1 MLRPHHILQIS
12 TVALLCIG
20 VVMVHS
26 AGMSVTDASQTE
38 MGLIGHSRH
47 LIFAVIAACALF
59 GASRINMRQF
69 MAVRGLW
76 NPIPWLFLLACTTVV
91 LTLIPGIGRSVNGS
105 ARWLS
110 LGFVQFQPS
119 ELMKWAVVL
128 MLAYWCTIKAGV
140 MNNFRHGVLP
150 GMCLIALSCFL
161 VVIQD
166 LGTAALTGAIGMVM
180 IFAAGAK
187 WWHLALT
194 VPPALG
200 AVAVA
205 ILKTPYRRD
214 RILAYLN
221 PWADPQGNGYH
232 PIQSM
237 LAIAEGSGY
246 GRGLGNGIQ
255 KFGYLPEDTTDF
267 IFSIICEETGIAGAL
282 LVIALYGLILWS
294 GFMIIRETKDTFC
307 KLFAMGVIM
316 MVTLQAAFN
325 IAVVTVMVP
334 TKGIPLPLISAG
346 GTGWV
351 LTSLAL
357 GLVAS
362 LGVAA
367 QHEEEAQDPLI
378 DLDERLSTRIA

>member
-1 MLRPHHILQIS
+1 MLRPHHILQLS

-26 AGMSVTDASQTE
+26 AGMTVTDTGQTE

-47 LIFAVIAACALF
+47 LIFAVIAICAMF
-59 GASRINMRQF
+59 MASRINMRQF
-69 MAVRGLW
+69 MNTRGIF
-76 NPIPWLFLLACTTVV
+76 NPIPWLFLLACVMVV

-119 ELMKWAVVL
+119 ELMKWAIVL
-128 MLAYWCTIKAGV
+128 MLAYWCTLKAGV
-140 MNNFRHGVLP
+140 MNNFRHAVLP
-150 GMCLIALSCFL
+150 GMCLIALACFL

-166 LGTAALTGAIGMVM
+166 LGTAALIGAIGMVM

-194 VPPALG
+194 VPPAFA

-237 LAIAEGSGY
+237 LAIAEGSGF

-267 IFSIICEETGIAGAL
+267 IFSIICEETGIAGAF
-282 LVIALYGLILWS
+282 LVISLYALILWS
-294 GFMIIRETKDTFC
+294 GYMIIRDTKNGFC

-351 LTSLAL
+351 FTALAL
-357 GLVAS
+357 GLVSS
-362 LGVAA
+362 LGVAQ
-367 QHEEEAQDPLI
+367 QHEEEAFDPLCE
-378 DLDERLSTRIA
+378 LDERLAAQSA